1 MSNPGPGE
9 VTELL
14 RHCREPEIR
23 GRLFEII
30 YPELHQIAA
39 YRMSRERKDH
49 TLQPTALV
57 NELFLRMASRDDL
70 LWRSREHFL
79 AIASAAMR
87 RLLLDHARASGAAKR
102 GGAETLRH
110 HTFLRHAATSYE
122 FQARLEAARAGARP
136 RGLEGQEGGNKNG
149 QPERSWKKGGG
160 GGEGLLIDNQRGDV
174 QERKGL
180 QCHVQL
186 GASRADSRA
195 GSGVDTVPPSPSEL
209 CNGGTRP

>member
-14 RHCREPEIR
+14 RHWREPEIR

-87 RLLLDHARASGAAKR
+87 RLLIDHARASGAAKR
-102 GGAETLRH
+102 GGALEWLTLH
-110 HTFLRHAATSYE
+110 GDIPSVAPSIEQLMHLDELISQLAA
-122 FQARLEAARAGARP
+122 QDPRAARVVELRCFG
-136 RGLEGQEGGNKNG
+136 GLTFDEIAT
-149 QPERSWKKGGG
+149 
-160 GGEGLLIDNQRGDV
+160 LLDINVRTAKRDW
-174 QERKGL
+174 L
-180 QCHVQL
+180 IAIAWMH
-186 GASRADSRA
+186 SRLA
-195 GSGVDTVPPSPSEL
+195 PPAP
-209 CNGGTRP
+209 TQAA

>member
-1 MSNPGPGE
+1 MAAA
-9 VTELL
+9 
-14 RHCREPEIR
+14 
-23 GRLFEII
+23 F
-30 YPELHQIAA
+30 QIALKGCPGLMNPA
-39 YRMSRERKDH
+39 EFP
-49 TLQPTALV
+49 Q
-57 NELFLRMASRDDL
+57 DL
-70 LWRSREHFL
+70 LSWVADCTE
-79 AIASAAMR
+79 I
-87 RLLLDHARASGAAKR
+87 DAAKR

-186 GASRADSRA
+186 GASRADSSA